1 MSHAA
6 RQYAATARIAMSPR
20 ETEASALLKA
30 AARLQAAREQA
41 SPGATPFAAALDH
54 NRRLWTVLM
63 TSVADPASPLAPI
76 LRGNIL
82 SLANFVLNHSLAVMA
97 EPQVDKLDCLIAIN
111 RELAA
116 GLRALP

>member
-6 RQYAATARIAMSPR
+6 RQYAATARSGMSPR

-30 AARLQAAREQA
+30 AARLQAAREQE
-41 SPGATPFAAALDH
+41 SPGAAPFAAALDH
-54 NRRLWTVLM
+54 NRRLWTILLA
-63 TSVADPASPLAPI
+63 SVGDPASPLPSA
-76 LRGNIL
+76 LRGNVLI
-82 SLANFVLNHSLAVMA
+82 LANFVLNHSLAVTA
-97 EPQVDKLDCLIAIN
+97 EPAADKLDCLIAIN